1 MLNSLGPDKFK
12 AELIDFDKENIPESV
27 IKLIDPIVELD
38 EFHPTAIV
46 KARHHGAIAECGH
59 VGIT

>member
-46 KARHHGAIAECGH
+46 KARHRDAIAECSH
-59 VGIT
+59 DGIT